1 MLLRLMFVLLIA
13 LNIAVAAWLLL
24 GDRGTHAVDPSDASV
39 PKLKL
44 LAELPASVSTTAL
57 LEPKPATDASI
68 ALPAVPSAS
77 APASASTPTS
87 TSTPM
92 PSTALSSVSPGPT
105 ATVPASAATASQHK
119 PTEAAPKLAKKTSPA
134 SPATSARAAIPEAPE
149 SPHRSYRCLAIG
161 PFGNQVDLRAA
172 RTAIA
177 SHTVRSRQRQD
188 QATESH
194 GWRVF
199 LPTQPSRELAQ
210 AQAKRLDAK
219 GIKDYFVVTAQG
231 ELQNSVALGLFHD
244 PANARKRRDEVIA
257 AGFPARMAERT
268 ETTPVWWLDVVV
280 PDEATADLRRSLRQP
295 SVTSRPTGCF

>member
-24 GDRGTHAVDPSDASV
+24 GDTGTHAVDPTDAGV
-39 PKLKL
+39 PTLKL

-57 LEPKPATDASI
+57 AEATTTGASI
-68 ALPAVPSAS
+68 ALPALRPVSPAPSKAAPPKPVPAVASVPSPKTKAPPS
-77 APASASTPTS
+77 ANQ
-87 TSTPM
+87 
-92 PSTALSSVSPGPT
+92 TALL
-105 ATVPASAATASQHK
+105 K
-119 PTEAAPKLAKKTSPA
+119 PESKP
-134 SPATSARAAIPEAPE
+134 IEPEAPS
-149 SPHRSYRCLAIG
+149 SPRRSYRCLAVG
-161 PFGNQVDLRAA
+161 PFASQVDLRAA

-177 SHTVRSRQRQD
+177 PRTVRSRQRQE
-188 QATESH
+188 QTSESH

-199 LPTQPSRELAQ
+199 LPTQPTRELAL
-210 AQAKRLDAK
+210 AQARRLEAK

-268 ETTPVWWLDVVV
+268 ETIPVWWLDVVV
-280 PDEATADLRRSLRQP
+280 PEEGSADVRKSLRNP
-295 SVTSRPTGCF
+295 AVSARPTGCF